1 MALREL
7 MSDTAWRRAEMQVAT
22 WELLRIDVR
31 LNRLEVLLRQMLPPE
46 CVAPSSGMGIPASC
60 RVEPRHRPC

>member
-1 MALREL
+1 MAMREQIA
-7 MSDTAWRRAEMQVAT
+7 DQVWRRAEMQAAS

-31 LNRLEVLLRQMLPPE
+31 LNRLEVLLRELLPP
-46 CVAPSSGMGIPASC
+46 APATEPGMDAAACC